1 MKKYYYLRWTIKAYM
16 FLMTIANIVIMY
28 FYYRYSYNYI
38 EYIGK
43 YKNFITMLN
52 LLYVGLLIFYKDDK
66 KEFSERKL
74 FIR

>member
-1 MKKYYYLRWTIKAYM
+1 MKKYYYLRCTIRLYM

-28 FYYRYSYNYI
+28 FYYKYSYNYI

-43 YKNFITMLN
+43 YKNSITLLN

-66 KEFSERKL
+66 EQFSERK
-74 FIR
+74 

>member
-1 MKKYYYLRWTIKAYM
+1 MKKYYYLRWTIKAYI

-66 KEFSERKL
+66 KEFSERK
-74 FIR
+74 

>member
-1 MKKYYYLRWTIKAYM
+1 MKKYYYLRWTIRLYM

-43 YKNFITMLN
+43 YKNFITLLN

-66 KEFSERKL
+66 EQFSERK
-74 FIR
+74 

>member
-1 MKKYYYLRWTIKAYM
+1 MKKYYYFRWTIRLYM

-43 YKNFITMLN
+43 YKNFITLLN

-66 KEFSERKL
+66 KEFSERK
-74 FIR
+74 

>member
-28 FYYRYSYNYI
+28 FYYKYSYNYI

-43 YKNFITMLN
+43 YKNFITLLN
-52 LLYVGLLIFYKDDK
+52 ILYVGLLIFYKDDK
-66 KEFSERKL
+66 EQFSERE
-74 FIR
+74 

>member
-1 MKKYYYLRWTIKAYM
+1 MKKYYYLKWTIKAYM

-43 YKNFITMLN
+43 YKNFITLLN

-66 KEFSERKL
+66 EQFSECK
-74 FIR
+74 

>member
-1 MKKYYYLRWTIKAYM
+1 MKKYYYLRCTIRLYM

-28 FYYRYSYNYI
+28 FYYKYSYNYI

-43 YKNFITMLN
+43 YKNFITLLN

-66 KEFSERKL
+66 EQFSECK
-74 FIR
+74 

>member
-66 KEFSERKL
+66 KEFSERK
-74 FIR
+74 

>member
-1 MKKYYYLRWTIKAYM
+1 MKKYYYLRWTIRLYM

-28 FYYRYSYNYI
+28 FYYKYSYNYI

-43 YKNFITMLN
+43 YKNFITLLN

-66 KEFSERKL
+66 E
-74 FIR
+74 